1 MHAPRSAN
9 PVDTHVGKKI
19 RHRRKDLKMSQEK
32 LGESLGITFQQV
44 QKYEGGTNRVGASRL
59 WKLSEVLEV
68 PVTFFFDGISGGHQ
82 VGGFA
87 ENEQS
92 PFSYDQPQPED
103 VKAIAETVSRIK
115 SPVVRQQI
123 LDLAKSL
130 ADHQDTAG
138 SDAGSDSDS

>member
-1 MHAPRSAN
+1 
-9 PVDTHVGKKI
+9 
-19 RHRRKDLKMSQEK
+19 MSQEK

-68 PVTFFFDGISGGHQ
+68 PVTYFFDGISGGHQ
-82 VGGFA
+82 TDSFA

-92 PFSYDQPQPED
+92 PFSHDPLQSED
-103 VKAIAETVSRIK
+103 VRAIAEAVSRIK

-130 ADHQDTAG
+130 ADHQDTASG
-138 SDAGSDSDS
+138 DAGTDSGT